1 MQLQFL
7 KERLKVLEFE
17 VAQNKNGTDNIVK
30 RTKKDVNY
38 LIEDVHERDDCR
50 KYFTLVS
57 FIPLRFTSH
66 GITSNK

>member
-38 LIEDVHERDDCR
+38 LIEDVHERDDCIFYSGVIDSPTIYESR
-50 KYFTLVS
+50 D
-57 FIPLRFTSH
+57 
-66 GITSNK
+66 NK